1 MNSKYDSIVTAAD
14 LIIEVQLNGL
24 STAQEDICRAQDIFG
39 NTAIEELARLAN
51 DTGRDNKNGEPD
63 PKGSCSSGRK
73 ATQGTFYAIVSH
85 IWNWEEVTRFW
96 NQHTNPEHMAF
107 DEVKTENARLRAAK
121 VELEDKVETLQHEQ
135 DMQTRE
141 MEKLRQDSR
150 SMIAALEDAEAEVVN
165 LKAELYDYMKAVD

>member
-1 MNSKYDSIVTAAD
+1 MSKYDSIKTAAE
-14 LIIEVQLNGL
+14 LVAEVRANGL
-24 STAQEDICRAQDIFG
+24 STVQEDICRAQDIFG
-39 NTAIEELARLAN
+39 HTPIEELDRLAN
-51 DTGRDNKNGEPD
+51 DIGRDNDKGDPD
-63 PKGSCSSGRK
+63 PHGTWSSSRP
-73 ATQGTFYAIVSH
+73 ATQATFYRIVFS
-85 IWNWEEVTRFW
+85 IWNWEDAVRFW

-121 VELEDKVETLQHEQ
+121 GELEDKVETLQHEQ

-150 SMIAALEDAEAEVVN
+150 SMIASLEDAEAEVVN

>member
-39 NTAIEELARLAN
+39 NTAIEGLARLAN

-96 NQHTNPEHMAF
+96 NQHTNPQ
-107 DEVKTENARLRAAK
+107 TE
-121 VELEDKVETLQHEQ
+121 ELK
-135 DMQTRE
+135 
-141 MEKLRQDSR
+141 KLRSANKELTVRLDKLLADQKVNDETVNR
-150 SMIAALEDAEAEVVN
+150 LERGLIDAQRKAEEAGAEVVS
-165 LKAELYDYMKAVD
+165 LKAKLYDLLVAKKGDDFDDP

>member
-1 MNSKYDSIVTAAD
+1 
-14 LIIEVQLNGL
+14 
-24 STAQEDICRAQDIFG
+24 
-39 NTAIEELARLAN
+39 
-51 DTGRDNKNGEPD
+51 
-63 PKGSCSSGRK
+63 
-73 ATQGTFYAIVSH
+73 
-85 IWNWEEVTRFW
+85 
-96 NQHTNPEHMAF
+96 MAF

>member
-1 MNSKYDSIVTAAD
+1 MV
-14 LIIEVQLNGL
+14 
-24 STAQEDICRAQDIFG
+24 
-39 NTAIEELARLAN
+39 
-51 DTGRDNKNGEPD
+51 
-63 PKGSCSSGRK
+63 
-73 ATQGTFYAIVSH
+73 
-85 IWNWEEVTRFW
+85 
-96 NQHTNPEHMAF
+96 M
-107 DEVKTENARLRAAK
+107 AK